1 MLQYSRKTTT
11 TRISIS
17 PTATAQKQ
25 CKYIGTHIIPASP
38 VARFTYSPESPRIG
52 ETVTFDASES
62 FDPEGTIVEYAWDFD
77 GMSAT
82 DMIVNYT
89 YSAEGTF
96 TITLTV
102 TDDDGLTDTA
112 TADITVIHRVLAVKL
127 SGEFDYLF
135 MENVKIRVATLVTD
149 AETMEPISNAD
160 VTMEIYDPD
169 GELWVSANMVERLPA
184 RGIYEWK
191 SAKTIRQLMSHRQLR
206 KGIYLVHVQ
215 ASYYGGPTATDIL
228 EFHIDPP
235 QEQLIELKTMLLVT
249 MIGIVGLIASV
260 WYIDHRRLSRRLY
273 ELEETKD

>member
-1 MLQYSRKTTT
+1 M
-11 TRISIS
+11 
-17 PTATAQKQ
+17 
-25 CKYIGTHIIPASP
+25 H
-38 VARFTYSPESPRIG
+38 RFTYSPESPRIG

-191 SAKTIRQLMSHRQLR
+191 SAKTIGQLMSHRQLR

-215 ASYYGGPTATDIL
+215 ASYHGRPIATDIL

-235 QEQLIELKTMLLVT
+235 FEEPIELHTILLLFMVGVLVT
-249 MIGIVGLIASV
+249 VISI
-260 WYIDHRRLSRRLY
+260 WYIDHRRLARKHKQ
-273 ELEETKD
+273 LEKTSL